1 MITAEN
7 KETIIKYLGRNY
19 SQKILPELQNNKI
32 VSPSGA
38 NYNNR
43 TLQWLVNGGAENIE
57 AEKIIFDIIKKIKK
71 NRDNLTKYK
80 KSV

>member
-7 KETIIKYLGRNY
+7 KQIVINILGRNY
-19 SQKILPELQNNKI
+19 SQKILPELKKNNI

-38 NYNNR
+38 DYNNR
-43 TLQWLVNGGAENIE
+43 TLQWLVNGGTENIE
-57 AEKIIFDIIKKIKK
+57 AEKVIFDLIKKIKK

-80 KSV
+80 QSV